1 MRITALTILLKE
13 NIIFFLNLGYVCL
26 DISKFLLSLWNK
38 YDIFLQWP
46 ACLLNK
52 RPKNNSIRCI
62 FLKAGESLTYQR
74 KHPRGK
80 MKSFALTY
88 HQPTTK
94 GTTHTNLLT
103 TLPSNHCLSLRS
115 AVPDVLKK
123 SHVENYKV
131 TDINI
136 IQKQLLWTVLHIF
149 QCLWYCPRYEN
160 IYINN

>member
-1 MRITALTILLKE
+1 
-13 NIIFFLNLGYVCL
+13 
-26 DISKFLLSLWNK
+26 
-38 YDIFLQWP
+38 
-46 ACLLNK
+46 
-52 RPKNNSIRCI
+52 
-62 FLKAGESLTYQR
+62 
-74 KHPRGK
+74 

-94 GTTHTNLLT
+94 GTPHTNLLT

-123 SHVENYKV
+123 SHMENGKV

-149 QCLWYCPRYEN
+149 QCL
-160 IYINN
+160 